1 MDVNQI
7 LQNSAETIQ
16 KSSDE
21 ATSNLD
27 TKSIV
32 DALEKLLSSENGGFD
47 IGNIISKVQDG
58 NWSDIIGSW
67 LEMERISISADLSVT
82 IYSERF

>member
-32 DALEKLLSSENGGFD
+32 ECFREAIEF
-47 IGNIISKVQDG
+47 
-58 NWSDIIGSW
+58 
-67 LEMERISISADLSVT
+67 
-82 IYSERF
+82 